1 MSYDK
6 KQKFIINIIF
16 YSIIAAM
23 VFLAIKY
30 VVVWIMPFIVAFAVS
45 AVIQPFS
52 AKISADFRVN
62 RRFAACFSAFLF
74 YGFAIGVIA
83 LSGFGIYGALKKL
96 FYNLPFIY
104 EESIAPAFSGMAASV
119 QQFLSGID
127 PSLSAGVQDF
137 TSSFAENFGSMVSD
151 ISVGAISWLS
161 SYIAKVPYFIAAVFI
176 SVIATFFIS
185 ADYERIKA
193 FIARQIPEKWH
204 LFLADV
210 REYGVKT
217 LGKYLKSYALIMFI
231 TFCELSLALWLLG
244 VKNFAAIA
252 AVTAVFDIIP
262 VCGSGGVLIPWAV
275 FSLVQGRYAFGIGM
289 LVVYAII
296 TVVRQIIDPK
306 IVGDQI
312 GLPPVV
318 TLMAMFIGV
327 RLIGVL
333 GLFVF
338 PVILVILKS
347 LNDNGK
353 IKLFK

>member
-6 KQKFIINIIF
+6 KKKFIIDIIF
-16 YSIIAAM
+16 YGIIAAM
-23 VFLAIKY
+23 VFLTAKY
-30 VVVWIMPFIVAFAVS
+30 AVSWILPFIIAFAVS

-52 AKISADFRVN
+52 AKVSADFSVN

-74 YGFAIGVIA
+74 YGFAIGIIA

-104 EESIAPAFSGMAASV
+104 EESIVPALVEITVSAEKLLA
-119 QQFLSGID
+119 GID
-127 PSLSAGVQDF
+127 PSLSTAVQDF
-137 TSSFAENFGSMVSD
+137 TQSFAENFGSTVSE
-151 ISVGAISWLS
+151 ISVGAIGWLS
-161 SYIAKVPYFIAAVFI
+161 SYITKIPYFVAAVFI

-185 ADYERIKA
+185 ADYDRIKA
-193 FIARQIPEKWH
+193 FIVKQIPEKWH

-217 LGKYLKSYALIMFI
+217 LGRYFKSYALIMFI
-231 TFCELSLALWLLG
+231 TFCELCLALWLLG
-244 VKNFAAIA
+244 VKNFAVIA

-275 FSLVQGRYAFGIGM
+275 FPLVQGRYAFGIGM

-296 TVVRQIIDPK
+296 TVVRQIIEPK

-318 TLMAMFIGV
+318 TLMAMFVGV
-327 RLIGVL
+327 RIIGVL
-333 GLFVF
+333 GLFIF

>member
-6 KQKFIINIIF
+6 KKKFIVNVIF
-16 YSIIAAM
+16 YTVIAAI
-23 VFLAIKY
+23 VFLMIKH
-30 VVVWIMPFIVAFAVS
+30 VIGWILPFIAAFAVS

-52 AKISADFRVN
+52 ARISADFRVN
-62 RRFAACFSAFLF
+62 RRFASCFSAFLF
-74 YGFAIGVIA
+74 YGFAIGIIA
-83 LSGFGIYGALKKL
+83 LSGFGIYSALKNL

-119 QQFLSGID
+119 QQFLSEID
-127 PSLSAGVQDF
+127 PSLSTSMQEF

-161 SYIAKVPYFIAAVFI
+161 SYIAKIPYFIAAVFI

-185 ADYERIKA
+185 ADYDRIKA
-193 FIARQIPEKWH
+193 FIVRQIPEKWH
-204 LFLADV
+204 LFLTDI

-217 LGKYLKSYALIMFI
+217 LGKYFKSYALIMFI

-296 TVVRQIIDPK
+296 TVIRQIIEPK
-306 IVGDQI
+306 IVGAQI

-318 TLMAMFIGV
+318 TLMAMFLGV
-327 RLIGVL
+327 RFMGVA
-333 GLFVF
+333 GLFIF
-338 PVILVILKS
+338 PIVLVIIKS
-347 LNDNGK
+347 LNDNGR